1 MKLEPALEKSAV
13 GSWGEIRKQPTLCT
27 HKPPQQM
34 RSGPGGANALGW
46 PRSCLQGRGCLR
58 MCLLLDVDTRVTAS
72 HPQLCSRS
80 LPYAWAGVPCND
92 SGHRELC
99 STWVTKNS
107 LAIEAVVGMPLEV
120 LWGKTSEYVSLT
132 E

>member
-1 MKLEPALEKSAV
+1 MHPRATPADEVRAWGCKRSGVAQVLPA
-13 GSWGEIRKQPTLCT
+13 GSWLSADVSVVGRGHKGNCQPSPTL
-27 HKPPQQM
+27 H
-34 RSGPGGANALGW
+34 
-46 PRSCLQGRGCLR
+46 
-58 MCLLLDVDTRVTAS
+58 
-72 HPQLCSRS
+72 SRS

-99 STWVTKNS
+99 AMGFALSTWVTKNS
-107 LAIEAVVGMPLEV
+107 LAIKAVVGVPLEV